1 MVKGYNTAA
10 ELRIIG
16 NIDLSPEM
24 EESVNV

>member
-10 ELRIIG
+10 ELWIIG
-16 NIDLSPEM
+16 NIDLSPEV